1 MSIQALLTEL
11 DQLGVKLE
19 ADGDRLLY
27 AGPQAAISPELI
39 ERLKANKTDLL
50 ALL

>member
-19 ADGDRLLY
+19 ADGNRLRY
-27 AGPQAAISPELI
+27 AGRQGVISRPLV
-39 ERLKANKTDLL
+39 ERLRAHKADLL